1 LIELFQ
7 FQQEAAATIAD
18 RFITYMDDAVIG
30 GTAKSPRRVPFFQA
44 LSSLTASGKTV
55 ILADATAQ
63 VAGAMPV
70 APVVLWLSKGTVVV
84 EQSYANLLPGG
95 KYNHI
100 LGDFAVRALSEYD
113 AIEVRESVLPLV
125 YFATVGTFNQKDKE
139 NGDRLI
145 FKTDIDTAE
154 QSTWDALKS
163 RSDDHGNRRPLIV
176 VYDEAHNLSDQQ
188 TDLLMELDPDGFLL
202 ASATMR
208 LPQRLARE
216 VDALRA
222 AGKDDDWLVTS
233 ISPKAVA
240 DSGLVKSTVVLGGY
254 KSPMEETVSAML
266 ADMLEAEADAE
277 QYGLPGAP
285 KAIYVCNTNMVATDS
300 FRRDDPKQPFHQ
312 REAAP
317 ILIWRYLVEI
327 QNVDPATIAVYASLR
342 FDKDYPAPPEFVLF
356 SGGDKDYADFTAG
369 DFRHIIFNLSLQ
381 EGWDDPMAYFA
392 YIDRSMESRV
402 QIEQVI
408 GRLLRQPNA
417 THYPAE
423 RLNTAHFYVRVDKN
437 ETFNEVLDEVSQRL
451 AQEAPQVRI
460 IKSPPG
466 KARPREYPPKAVATV
481 PATAYDSRE
490 TIAPIEELI
499 SNLSDYRTDTVNTRG
514 IGARRISTQ
523 QIGATN
529 TDESVWE
536 TFEQSNRVSAR
547 WAFQR
552 EVKRQFARAL
562 EVAST
567 ADDKFD
573 AKIGLGSPSFGHV
586 TDVAHKVVEAYLKNV
601 ALTQRKSD
609 PYVVGPI
616 LGREDDVELFT
627 HALHEGYDG
636 LNPIEREFGRALDRA
651 ELTWCRNP
659 ARTGYGIPLIT
670 LGSTVTFYPDFLV
683 WAGDNVLAVDTKGE
697 HLLLEAAG
705 RKLLA
710 VRVPPGSTTSLHIR
724 FVSRGRFNEQVQEE
738 DKEGFTLWS
747 RREDGTL
754 RAAHHDDLD
763 AVVQSLV
770 AQA

>member
-1 LIELFQ
+1 MIELFQ